1 MKQQSDSRRKGLI
14 LIALFSMS
22 VLITVSGLVFGI
34 YAFINGTTF
43 RVLNVDVPGVVFGML
58 VLYLGVR
65 YFLSVRKL
73 RAELYQPDAVFSWSN
88 FKRHKTAK
96 SR

>member
-1 MKQQSDSRRKGLI
+1 MKQQSDSQHKSLI
-14 LIALFSMS
+14 LLALFSMS
-22 VLITVSGLVFGI
+22 VLITLSGLVFGI
-34 YAFINGTTF
+34 YAFLNGTTF

-58 VLYLGVR
+58 VIYLGAR

-73 RAELYQPDAVFSWSN
+73 RSEIDQPDAVFSWSN
-88 FKRHKTAK
+88 FKKRKTAK